1 MTLKISIA
9 LFGLP
14 LFTAGLGLAATAA
27 EVVPPV
33 PPLTAVPPR
42 PAQPVIS
49 GPQGIA
55 QADTNAQNQGKT
67 PLSPPLTVPK
77 NPTPETILAPE
88 SSPLPSSSPNPES
101 TPNAVKITRIEVVG
115 STVLSAATIASIVQ
129 PFEGQSLR
137 FEQLQT
143 IADRLTQQYLQA
155 GYLTSRAILK
165 SQTITN
171 GVVQI
176 QILEGSLAEI
186 EVIGTKR
193 LSANYIRQ
201 QIAPGV
207 QTPLS
212 QPKLEDQLR
221 LLKLDPLLSH
231 VEASIRQAT
240 QPGQS
245 VLTVRVAEAP
255 TVFGTVSLDNDSVP
269 SVGSERAGVTLG
281 YRNLTG
287 HGDVLY
293 GAYYRSLSGGA
304 NLGDVGYQLP
314 LNPMQGTLQLRVAP
328 SRYHVTQGAFK
339 AFDIKGSSTYY
350 DVNLRQPLIRSP
362 RSEIALS
369 LGFGYRTGKTLVSD
383 FVVDESVTSVL
394 RFGQDWLKRDPKG
407 FWAVNSQFNFG
418 TPWLGATRTR
428 TPDGQFFSWT
438 GQASRTQLLN
448 QDNLLRLQAN
458 WQLTPDPLLPSQ
470 QFVMGG
476 RQSLRGFRQNFR
488 SGDNGVSL
496 SIEHQITLKRNVSG
510 ASVLQLTPF
519 LDAGV
524 VWNAANNPSPLP
536 AQTFLAGLGVGIQW
550 QPTEKWDLRLDY
562 GLPLVKPADRGNN
575 LQDAALYFSLK
586 YRF

>member
-14 LFTAGLGLAATAA
+14 LLTVGSSWTATAA
-27 EVVPPV
+27 EVVLPV
-33 PPLTAVPPR
+33 VVDR
-42 PAQPVIS
+42 
-49 GPQGIA
+49 PQGIA

-67 PLSPPLTVPK
+67 PLLLPLPVPAT
-77 NPTPETILAPE
+77 PTPEPILAPE
-88 SSPLPSSSPNPES
+88 SSNLPRPSPSSAS
-101 TPNAVKITRIEVVG
+101 TANAVPIKRIEVVG
-115 STVLSAATIASIVQ
+115 NTVFSAATIDAIVR
-129 PFEGQSLR
+129 PFQGQSLT
-137 FEQLQT
+137 FAQLQT

-155 GYLTSRAILK
+155 GYLTSRALLK
-165 SQTITN
+165 TQTITD

-176 QILEGSLAEI
+176 QILEGALSAV

-193 LSANYIRQ
+193 LSPNYIRK
-201 QIAPGV
+201 QIAPGI

-212 QPKLEDQLR
+212 QPRLEDQLR
-221 LLKLDPLLSH
+221 LLKLDSLLSN
-231 VEASIRQAT
+231 VEASIRQAD

-255 TVFGTVSLDNDSVP
+255 AVFGAVSLDNDSVP

-293 GAYYRSLSGGA
+293 GSYYRSLSGGA
-304 NLGDVGYQLP
+304 DLGDFGYQLP
-314 LNPMQGTLQLRVAP
+314 LNSMQGTLQLRVAP
-328 SRYHVTQGAFK
+328 SRYHITQGAFK
-339 AFDIKGSSTYY
+339 AFDISGSSVYS
-350 DVNLRQPLIRSP
+350 DVNWRQPLIRSP
-362 RSEIALS
+362 RREVALS

-383 FVVDESVTSVL
+383 FVVDESVTSVVRL
-394 RFGQDWLKRDPKG
+394 GQDWLQRDPKG
-407 FWAVNSQFNFG
+407 VWAVNSQFNFG
-418 TPWLGATRTR
+418 TSWLGATRDR

-448 QDNLLRLQAN
+448 QDHRLRLQAN

-496 SIEHQITLKRNVSG
+496 SIEHQVTLKRNVSG
-510 ASVLQLTPF
+510 AAVLQLTPF

-524 VWNAANNPSPLP
+524 VWNAATNPSPLP
-536 AQTFLAGLGVGIQW
+536 TQTFLAGLGVGLEW
-550 QPTEKWDLRLDY
+550 QPTEKWNLRLDY
-562 GLPLVKPADRGNN
+562 GLPLVKPTDRGNN